1 MHPFEMDRAAFSWF
15 TRSWDDYVSHLPLV
29 LAVNLVLAVISA
41 GSFLLINRTHSLLPS
56 VPYTLFV
63 LTPFTIGANLV
74 YIKIAR
80 GAGASFKD
88 LFSAFPVYHR
98 AIAVSLL
105 LGLAS
110 MGGLFLFI
118 VPGVMIYLAFMF
130 SEYAV
135 VDRRTGVKGSFALS
149 AAITNG
155 WKLRLFPLVML
166 TLAITMSVPDVY
178 VVAGSMKAPTAALDL
193 KPWTI
198 MAAVLKTFVFL
209 PWLGLALARAYTFLL
224 ALAGPE
230 ADNNAR
236 LKFW

>member
-1 MHPFEMDRAAFSWF
+1 MQPFEMDRAAFSWF

-29 LAVNLVLAVISA
+29 LSVNLVLAAVSA
-41 GSFLLINRTHSLLPS
+41 GSFLLMSRTHSMLPS
-56 VPYTLFV
+56 VPYMLFV

-110 MGGLFLFI
+110 LGGLFLLI
-118 VPGVMIYLAFMF
+118 IPGAIIYLAFMF

-135 VDRRTGVKGSFALS
+135 VDRKTGVKESFALS

-155 WKLRLFPLVML
+155 WKIRLFPLVML
-166 TLAITMSVPDVY
+166 TLAITMSVPDIY
-178 VVAGSMKAPTAALDL
+178 VVTGSMKAPAAVLDL

-198 MAAVLKTFVFL
+198 AAASLKTFVFL
-209 PWLGLALARAYTFLL
+209 PWLSLALARAYSFLL
-224 ALAGPE
+224 ALSGPE
-230 ADNNAR
+230 AGKSGR
-236 LKFW
+236 LTFW